1 MGIFGA
7 LNVGIFGAS
16 VEQIGALDQIPLYEH
31 NNDFKK
37 RWVSEGDKSSLA
49 KKYICGGGELME
61 RIQGPIYEV

>member
-1 MGIFGA
+1 MLGA

-31 NNDFKK
+31 NNDLKK

-49 KKYICGGGELME
+49 KKYICGGGGSSWSVSKDQYMKF
-61 RIQGPIYEV
+61 